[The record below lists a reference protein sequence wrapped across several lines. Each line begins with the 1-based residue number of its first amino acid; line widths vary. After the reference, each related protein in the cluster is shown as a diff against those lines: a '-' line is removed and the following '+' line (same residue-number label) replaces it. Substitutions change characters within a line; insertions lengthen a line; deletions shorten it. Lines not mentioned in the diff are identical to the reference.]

1 MTSEINEKILVND
14 TIEIT
19 DMTEGQI
26 ESLIDLN
33 ATQGTIEIE
42 IETEEATEIEIM
54 TNVIETIAEGE
65 TGHQGDAIDHDHPIA
80 VIGTE
85 TVHQIGN

>member
-1 MTSEINEKILVND
+1 
-14 TIEIT
+14 
-19 DMTEGQI
+19 MTEGQI

-33 ATQGTIEIE
+33 VTRDTIEIAIE
-42 IETEEATEIEIM
+42 VGEVIETEIM
-54 TNVIETIAEGE
+54 TSEIETIAEGA